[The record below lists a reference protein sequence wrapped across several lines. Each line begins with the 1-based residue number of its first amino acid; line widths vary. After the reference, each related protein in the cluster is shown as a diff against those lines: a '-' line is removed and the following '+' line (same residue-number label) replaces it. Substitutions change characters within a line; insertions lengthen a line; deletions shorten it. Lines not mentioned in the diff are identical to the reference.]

1 MSGDTIQ
8 LRPSRPEDVEQ
19 ILAFIRAM
27 GFTPR
32 EQTTWE
38 ALGMSAAIALRGEEV
53 VGAIPIEMRPVKIAP
68 DLTVQWAHQTC
79 VAVHPDL
86 RGGGLGSR
94 LQKLLR
100 STLPSG
106 TQMMGVYR
114 EDPASPAYR
123 WYVNNGFRK
132 AMTIVSWT
140 REMKTPSACP
150 EAGSP
155 DPRSSTHRRER
166 SVGEAWHRFRT
177 NGCFVDQSQRPLAK
191 WLDVHPYRSRYRFEI
206 IKHESS
212 YAVLG
217 IGQLHS
223 DSTRADLLDFVARE
237 ANASEL
243 LERCVARAREMQAT
257 PLRWALSEHDPLAAL
272 AKQADMT
279 PGWQFDLLIQE
290 VVPGL
295 HFDVSSWR
303 YASIDFA

>member
-1 MSGDTIQ
+1 MSGDSIQ
-8 LRPSRPEDVEQ
+8 LRPSRPEDAERV
-19 ILAFIRAM
+19 LAFIRAM

-32 EQTTWE
+32 DRTTWE
-38 ALGMSAAIALRGEEV
+38 ALGMCAVLALRGEEV
-53 VGAIPIEMRPVKIAP
+53 VGAIPIEVRPVKIAP

-114 EDPASPAYR
+114 EDPDSPAYR

-132 AMTIVSWT
+132 TMTVVSWT
-140 REMKTPSACP
+140 KELDAGDKDRRASAGLRV
-150 EAGSP
+150 E
-155 DPRSSTHRRER
+155 
-166 SVGEAWHRFRT
+166 EAWRLHRT
-177 NGCFVDQSQRPLAK
+177 NGCFVDQTQRSLAK
-191 WLDVHPYRSRYRFEI
+191 WLEVHPYRSRYRLEI
-206 IKHESS
+206 VEVRMG

-223 DSTRADLLDFVARE
+223 ESTRADVLDFVASEEDAR
-237 ANASEL
+237 EL
-243 LERCVARAREMQAT
+243 LEQCLARARELKAR
-257 PLRWALSEHDPLAAL
+257 PLRWALSEHDPLVAL
-272 AKQADMT
+272 AKQSGMT
-279 PGWQFDLLIQE
+279 PGWRFDLLIQE
-290 VVPGL
+290 IVPGL